1 MQYIKHYYVD
11 DDHNIFCCEE
21 PPAPKYKR
29 HPWKEYPG
37 LDVKVWL
44 TDAEGVDVCLAELP
58 DTTPVSTVVEP
69 DCGKKQIQV
78 LTEAEYNSV
87 ATPYFAAQTL
97 YSEAMEARQQ
107 GDEATASTKESEAQ
121 TKIDEAT
128 VAIRAL

>member
-1 MQYIKHYYVD
+1 MQYVKHYYVD
-11 DDHNIFCCEE
+11 DNQKTFCCEE
-21 PPAPKYKR
+21 PPVPKYKR
-29 HPWKEYPG
+29 HPWKEYSG

-58 DTTPVSTVVEP
+58 DTTSVSTMVDP
-69 DCGKKQIQV
+69 NCGKNCIQV
-78 LTEAEYNSV
+78 LTEIEYNSV

-128 VAIRAL
+128 IAIRAL